1 MKEWCEEG
9 TIELTLTRVHMI
21 GPPGSGKTCTQHLLL
36 NEDPPKHDARPATEP
51 PPSDLTA
58 SSDHTLTAHDGI
70 EDTPSNPTPSPL
82 PSKSIT
88 KSTPI
93 ACKAVKAL
101 RVSIDNDE
109 VLKTVSR
116 DELIERLASDLKR
129 NKDKLNSQKKEPKP
143 KSPASSEKVPQ
154 ASVASQNNDAE
165 GAAADDEEQYDSKG
179 ILKEIADLI
188 PKAKAQLSDKWV
200 YIVDSGGQPAYQ
212 ELLPLFTRAASL
224 NIVTINLS
232 KELDENFEFTY
243 RINGKEF
250 KCDEKMKYS
259 NRRLFKSVISCA
271 GVKKQHEK
279 NIHSIYFILGTHYD
293 KLKEKCKESGDNV
306 DDKLDKMNKEL
317 MSSLT
322 PHLENLVVSD
332 KTGKSIIF
340 PLNTLLPAKSEERE
354 QASKNLFKTISD
366 LNEVSL
372 TVEVPIR
379 WFTFELYLENKAES
393 KGFLTKEEAIEE
405 GKKLY
410 MSEDDVEKALTH
422 LHNCTIVLY
431 YPLIEPQLVFVD
443 PQKILDVLSNLL
455 ALTYVDNESARS
467 LVKNIEIKERN
478 ELKRKGKF
486 NEALLQKFTTV
497 FCAEF
502 QPQYF
507 ISLLKHLHIITDFGR
522 DSYFLPSA
530 LPAYNDSCS
539 TEIICV
545 KPLQYIWRMESEDD
559 FESEFSVPV
568 PQGIF
573 SLIIVQLLSRKEN
586 EINLPSSDSKIE
598 QYRDAFY
605 LLFKRRFHLR
615 IINRHTHIEVHF
627 NDDHTAKSHCPKIRE
642 LVTKAINDSSEVINV
657 ESNHVYAFPCP
668 KKEDCHCTVEED
680 EEEGMITNCTSTHIP
695 SIDISHGDDSYWCWF
710 ADKMPGDYIY
720 AFLMYV
726 IFVQNGLHL

>member
-101 RVSIDNDE
+101 RVSIDDDE
-109 VLKTVSR
+109 VWKTVSR

-165 GAAADDEEQYDSKG
+165 GAAADNEEQYDSKG

-271 GVKKQHEK
+271 GVQKQHEQK
-279 NIHSIYFILGTHYD
+279 YVIKPPKHSMYFILGTHYD

-317 MSSLT
+317 MSSLP
-322 PHLENLVVSD
+322 PHLENFVVSD
-332 KTGKSIIF
+332 EIGKSIIF
-340 PLNTLLPAKSEERE
+340 PLNTLLPAKSEERG
-354 QASKNLFKTISD
+354 QASKNLFKAISKRS
-366 LNEVSL
+366 EVSL

-379 WFTFELYLENKAES
+379 FFTFELYLENKAES

-410 MSEDDVEKALTH
+410 MSEDDVEEALTY

-455 ALTYVDNESARS
+455 ALTYVDDESARS
-467 LVKNIEIKERN
+467 LVENIEVKERN

-539 TEIICV
+539 TETCV
-545 KPLQYIWRMESEDD
+545 KPLQYIWQKKNGSGN
-559 FESEFSVPV
+559 FEPKFSVSV

-573 SLIIVQLLSRKEN
+573 SLIIVQLLSQKEN
-586 EINLPSSDSKIE
+586 EQEENEITLPSLDSKKE

-605 LLFKRRFHLR
+605 LRFKDRFDLR
-615 IINRHTHIEVHF
+615 IINRHTHIEVHVI
-627 NDDHTAKSHCPKIRE
+627 DHKAKSHCPTIRK
-642 LVTKAINDSSEVINV
+642 LVTEAINKSSKVINV
-657 ESNHVYAFPCP
+657 ESNHVCAFPCP
-668 KKEDCHCTVEED
+668 EKEDCHCIVKED
-680 EEEGMITNCTSTHIP
+680 KEEGMITKCTSTHNQ
-695 SIDISHGDDSYWCWF
+695 SVDISQSDDSYWCWF
-710 ADKMPGDYIY
+710 TKKSGEYIY
-720 AFLMYV
+720 AF
-726 IFVQNGLHL
+726 